1 MGMLATSITSNK
13 WDIITEQKMAI
24 FIMAVKRTST
34 TQPYFGVQ
42 RKLSQPTCTA
52 LIEIKSVLK
61 QKNKDTKNSVKKSLV
76 CNETL

>member
-1 MGMLATSITSNK
+1 
-13 WDIITEQKMAI
+13 
-24 FIMAVKRTST
+24 MAVKRTST